1 MWRIFIKSYQTK
13 TRSKARRFHFVST
26 FWFCSRTI
34 SPIYSKQWGSFWA
47 HNVIEQT
54 KQSKLFEHDSP
65 RPIKLLAYAGD
76 VLIFAKNK
84 AEYSAI
90 EDCLKEYS
98 KASNSKV
105 NFSKSIAFPLHGGNM
120 MGHKGAELRNYIA
133 NNQCMKWFDYSS
145 TGYVKYLGYPLW
157 FSNEQRDTFV
167 DKLSGK
173 SQPPDNFYKTKN
185 MPVYDRETET
195 VITRLD
201 SIIYH
206 T

>member
-1 MWRIFIKSYQTK
+1 
-13 TRSKARRFHFVST
+13 
-26 FWFCSRTI
+26 
-34 SPIYSKQWGSFWA
+34 
-47 HNVIEQT
+47 
-54 KQSKLFEHDSP
+54 
-65 RPIKLLAYAGD
+65 
-76 VLIFAKNK
+76 
-84 AEYSAI
+84 
-90 EDCLKEYS
+90 
-98 KASNSKV
+98 
-105 NFSKSIAFPLHGGNM
+105 

-185 MPVYDRETET
+185 MPVYDRETIINIIISLKLWHVLRLSTLPET